1 MLFIVVAVF
10 MIATIDGKTGLGS
23 KVSKVTTKGST
34 VVKLALKVLTCMS
47 DRVRCTNCLGV
58 VCVPN
63 SRRLMV
69 FVYTFVNTLV
79 NFL

>member
-1 MLFIVVAVF
+1 MLIAVF
-10 MIATIDGKTGLGS
+10 MIATMSGNTGLGS

-34 VVKLALKVLTCMS
+34 VVNLALNVLTCMS
-47 DRVRCTNCLGV
+47 DRVRCTKCLGV

-63 SRRLMV
+63 DRRLMV
-69 FVYTFVNTLV
+69 FVYSFVNTLV